1 MGEEAVLEMDDA
13 DVDAVFEGG
22 QENMIKQ
29 AGGEEAWALL
39 SPDQHRDLSATM
51 IKQVLISLGESE
63 YSSLTEEQRRELDF
77 FVWVGC
83 GCHKNTNTVLGG
95 HAAVMKWWG
104 ENDLPGPVLLAN
116 KDNTAVLRTLDPDAE
131 PTAAYEHALQ
141 SSTRGGIKAT
151 DIAGAIF
158 QNKDHKKGQQDITVL
173 WFEFFG
179 NSFTFPSTSNNRYGS
194 HCAAAACL
202 LLHLDKFIKFLEFIR
217 DKKKTCTFNNM
228 ENNLY
233 NALKCNSTLTELA
246 VMALYAQAISHPYI
260 QHIRAPGKDLN
271 MLDLGPLHN
280 EVLIHMQK
288 IINTPDLLVGPKVSH
303 TTGALYGQKWE
314 TPELFPTVKAM
325 ADRMPHL
332 KQLVVV
338 FFNGAKETWKR
349 FASEFTPGGI
359 IDEATFEEKDLAW
372 IPPTND
378 LNEGLLGSYRQ
389 FMRFKPLASLLHF
402 NANAMYQRN
411 DTQAWVDKNFLEE
424 DHRDV
429 MRTQREQEASG
440 EEKKRKQELIGF
452 ETQRVARRKEAAE
465 KSKQQ
470 RVERKAR
477 LAQVPL
483 ILDVEVAGKLKGNQ
497 LKEQLDA
504 LKLAGAPFPTGASKF
519 NANEKRELLKSL
531 VESLNKPEGW
541 TLKVAEEDRVADQ
554 AAGEE
559 SDDPDA
565 L

>member
-1 MGEEAVLEMDDA
+1 LQQRKKTEAVKQILGEDAVLVMDNA
-13 DVDAVFEGG
+13 DVDAAFEHG
-22 QENMIKQ
+22 QKEMIKQ
-29 AGGEEAWALL
+29 AGGKEAWDLL
-39 SPDQHRDLSATM
+39 SPDQRRNLSAGM
-51 IKQVLISLGESE
+51 IKQVLISLGGSE
-63 YSSLTEEQRRELDF
+63 YSDLTEEQRRELDF

-95 HAAVMKWWG
+95 HVAVMKWWG
-104 ENDLPGPVLLAN
+104 ENNLPGPVLLAN
-116 KDNTAVLRTLDPDAE
+116 KDNTAVLCTLDPDSE
-131 PTAAYEHALQ
+131 PTAAHEHALQ

-158 QNKDHKKGQQDITVL
+158 RNKDHKKGQQDVTVL

-179 NSFTFPSTSNNRYGS
+179 DSFTFPSTSNNRYGS

-202 LLHLDKFIKFLEFIR
+202 LMHLDKFIEFLEFIR
-217 DKKKTCTFNNM
+217 DKKKNRTFNNM
-228 ENNLY
+228 ESNLY
-233 NALKCNSTLTELA
+233 KALKCNSTLTELA

-260 QHIRAPGKDLN
+260 WYIRAPGRDLN

-288 IINTPDLLVGPKVSH
+288 IINTSDLLVGSRVSH
-303 TTGALYGQKWE
+303 TTGELHGRQWE

-349 FASEFTPGGI
+349 FTSEFTPGGI
-359 IDEATFEEKDLAW
+359 IDEATLEEKELAW
-372 IPPTND
+372 MPPTND

-389 FMRFKPLASLLHF
+389 FMRFKPLASLLQF

-411 DTQAWVDKNFLEE
+411 DTQAWVDRNFLEE
-424 DHRDV
+424 DHRDL
-429 MRTQREQEASG
+429 MRMQREQEASG
-440 EEKKRKQELIGF
+440 EEKKKQQELIEF

-470 RVERKAR
+470 RAEKNAR

-483 ILDVEVAGKLKGNQ
+483 ILDAEVAGKLKGNQ

-504 LKLAGAPFPTGASKF
+504 FKLAGAPFPIGVSKF
-519 NANEKRELLKSL
+519 NADQKRELLKSL
-531 VESLNKPEGW
+531 VESLDKPEG
-541 TLKVAEEDRVADQ
+541 
-554 AAGEE
+554 
-559 SDDPDA
+559 
-565 L
+565 